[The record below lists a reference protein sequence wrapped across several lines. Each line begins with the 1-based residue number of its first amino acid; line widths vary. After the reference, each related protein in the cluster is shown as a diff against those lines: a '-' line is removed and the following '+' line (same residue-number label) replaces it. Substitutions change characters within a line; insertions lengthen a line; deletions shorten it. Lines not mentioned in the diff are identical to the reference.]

1 MLRFHMNLLY
11 LLLLAGYSFTKGFY
25 SFAAILVLLLCFVFW
40 FMFVIRKKNKHRLD
54 SVAISVE
61 LLVIVSYFFSIILY
75 GGLYQR
81 NNSIISL
88 SVFLSIINLILVIYL
103 IYSKTNTR
111 HIFIII
117 FFIGILLRIFMVIS
131 SPNPYIDVFDYLK
144 QGALG
149 FTSGQNPYSLI
160 YFQFYKNVVPNFYSY
175 FPFTIIA
182 SVPFVL
188 VFKDPRIMTL
198 FAELMS
204 VYILYRIASN
214 KKAYM
219 YPLLMLGNPMSLY
232 LIEQSY
238 IEPLIL
244 LLFTL
249 LMFYLY
255 KQKNVIAGVILGLLL
270 ATKQYVIFFP
280 LFLIRSYIPKKYLL
294 KLFLLAVLTALF
306 FILPFYLW
314 NPKDFIH
321 DTILLQYNFS
331 PRYEGLTFFS
341 LLYNLF
347 HVKYNVIISYI
358 PIFIILLVTLK
369 NKLKNP
375 SMILINY
382 TFFLFTFFLFNK
394 WAFLN
399 YYYLISQLF
408 IVQMFFE
415 SYKNKTIKN
424 GG

>member
-25 SFAAILVLLLCFVFW
+25 SLAAILVLLLCFVFW
-40 FMFVIRKKNKHRLD
+40 FIFVIGKKDKHRLGI
-54 SVAISVE
+54 VAVSAE
-61 LLVIVSYFFSIILY
+61 FLVIVSYFLSIVLY

-81 NNSIISL
+81 NDSIVSL
-88 SVFLSIINLILVIYL
+88 SIFLLIINFILVIYL
-103 IYSKTNTR
+103 VYSKIHTR
-111 HIFIII
+111 QIFIII
-117 FFIGILLRIFMVIS
+117 FSIGILLRIFMVIS
-131 SPNPYIDVFDYLK
+131 SPNPHIDVFDYLK
-144 QGALG
+144 NGALG
-149 FTSGQNPYSLI
+149 FISGQNPYSLM
-160 YFQFYKNVVPNFYSY
+160 YFQFYQNVVPNFYSY

-182 SVPFVL
+182 NVPFVL

-198 FAELMS
+198 FAEIVS
-204 VYILYRIASN
+204 VYILYTLSNN
-214 KKAYM
+214 KKTSL

-232 LIEQSY
+232 IVEQSY

-249 LMFYLY
+249 LMYYLH
-255 KQKNVIAGVILGLLL
+255 KRKDIIVGIILGLLL
-270 ATKQYVIFFP
+270 ATKQYAVFFP
-280 LFLIRSYIPKKYLL
+280 LFLMRSYVHKTNLI
-294 KLFLLAVLTALF
+294 KLFFLAILTALF
-306 FILPFYLW
+306 FILPFYFW

-321 DTILLQYNFS
+321 DTILLQYNFP

-341 LLYNLF
+341 LLYYLF
-347 HVKYNVIISYI
+347 HIKYNLLISYI
-358 PIFIILLVTLK
+358 PIVCILLITLK
-369 NKLKNP
+369 NKSKNP
-375 SMILINY
+375 SMILANY

-394 WAFLN
+394 WSFLN